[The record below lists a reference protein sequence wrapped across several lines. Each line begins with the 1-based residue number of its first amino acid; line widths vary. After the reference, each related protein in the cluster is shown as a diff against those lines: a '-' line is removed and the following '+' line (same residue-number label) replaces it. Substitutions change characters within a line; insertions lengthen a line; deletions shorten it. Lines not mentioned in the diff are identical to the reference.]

1 MDTINAIA
9 TDPDVDHTF
18 TTADFSGLLA
28 IIDDI
33 AAAVYGAAALGSLFT
48 ISAVS
53 PDGTV
58 VVSQILLPPP

>member
-9 TDPDVDHTF
+9 TDPDVDHAF
-18 TTADFSGLLA
+18 TTADFSGLLV

-33 AAAVYGAAALGSLFT
+33 AAAVYGAAALGSLFA

-58 VVSQILLPPP
+58 VVSQILVPPP